1 VKRKEEKSNET
12 ESRTREES
20 RIEGGEN
27 RKDEIERGKEKEQEE
42 TGGGE
47 KIKKK
52 IQKGTEKEED
62 GKDMKTGRSLF

>member
-27 RKDEIERGKEKEQEE
+27 IKDEIERERKR
-42 TGGGE
+42 TGGNRGR
-47 KIKKK
+47 
-52 IQKGTEKEED
+52 
-62 GKDMKTGRSLF
+62 GKD